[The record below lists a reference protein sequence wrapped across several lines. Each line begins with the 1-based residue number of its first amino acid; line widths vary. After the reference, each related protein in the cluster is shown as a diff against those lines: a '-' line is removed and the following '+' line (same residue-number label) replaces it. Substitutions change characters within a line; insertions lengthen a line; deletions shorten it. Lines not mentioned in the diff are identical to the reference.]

1 MSEKNHFV
9 IWKGIRTGPFTKE
22 ELEREFTEGKMGL
35 VRTVQVDG
43 KRMPAR
49 EFVADIETRRREEE
63 LEEQIQIQAQH
74 AEAARLESDRKEEEH
89 RRQLEDA
96 AKRPAGKSTPPP
108 IPDVNP
114 WAPQS
119 AGNTPP
125 LGPRQMPPTPRPP
138 GISWWD
144 GKGPVVTA
152 SILCLVCFLSGQIF
166 RELSGLAVMVIGV
179 TLMIRKRISAGAI
192 LVACIIISYGV
203 GFLLSDLIHDYI
215 SKNFPN

>member
-22 ELEREFTEGKMGL
+22 GLEREFTEGKMGL

-43 KRMPAR
+43 KRMLAR

-63 LEEQIQIQAQH
+63 LEEQIQVQAQQ
-74 AEAARLESDRKEEEH
+74 AEAARLQSERKEEEH

-96 AKRPAGKSTPPP
+96 AKRPAGKSSPPP
-108 IPDVNP
+108 IPEVNP

-125 LGPRQMPPTPRPP
+125 PAPPQMSKPPRPL

-144 GKGPVVTA
+144 GKGPVVAA

-166 RELSGLAVMVIGV
+166 RELSGIAVMGIGV
-179 TLMIRKRISAGAI
+179 TLMIRRRITAGAI
-192 LVACIIISYGV
+192 LIACIVLSYGV

-215 SKNFPN
+215 SKNYPN

>member
-22 ELEREFTEGKMGL
+22 GLEREFTEGKMGL

-43 KRMPAR
+43 KRMLAR

-63 LEEQIQIQAQH
+63 LEEQIQMQAQQ
-74 AEAARLESDRKEEEH
+74 AEAARLQSERKDEEH
-89 RRQLEDA
+89 RRQLEEA

-108 IPDVNP
+108 IPEVNP

-119 AGNTPP
+119 TGNTPP
-125 LGPRQMPPTPRPP
+125 PAPSQIPKPPRPS
-138 GISWWD
+138 GISWWE
-144 GKGPVVTA
+144 GKGPVVAA

-166 RELSGLAVMVIGV
+166 RELSGLAVMGIGV
-179 TLMIRKRISAGAI
+179 TLMIRKRITAGAI
-192 LVACIIISYGV
+192 LIACIVLSYGI

-215 SKNFPN
+215 SKNYPN

>member
-22 ELEREFTEGKMGL
+22 GLEREFTQGKMGL

-43 KRMPAR
+43 RRMLAR

-63 LEEQIQIQAQH
+63 LEEQIQMQAQQ
-74 AEAARLESDRKEEEH
+74 AETARLESERKDEEH
-89 RRQLEDA
+89 RRQLEEA
-96 AKRPAGKSTPPP
+96 AKRPAGKSSPPP
-108 IPDVNP
+108 IPEVNP

-119 AGNTPP
+119 AGNAPP
-125 LGPRQMPPTPRPP
+125 PAPSQMPKPLRPL
-138 GISWWD
+138 GISWWE
-144 GKGPVVTA
+144 GKGPVVAA

-166 RELSGLAVMVIGV
+166 RELSGIAVMGIGV

-192 LVACIIISYGV
+192 LIACLVLSYGV

-215 SKNFPN
+215 SKNYPN